1 MKLTM
6 IMYLHESVNRKALT
20 AANPVIWFNFLEILD
35 YMSLPLTASLVK
47 FLYKLDPIWEIIP

>member
-35 YMSLPLTASLVK
+35 ICHYL
-47 FLYKLDPIWEIIP
+47 